1 MGDPKQAPE
10 PSQRDNVMTH
20 SPPRAA
26 LMRALLTFSLAFV
39 CWSTATAQTTTE
51 AGKII
56 LAIGETRMAGQ
67 AVKVD
72 DSVPVG
78 AELSTGANGYLYLK
92 TIDNG
97 FLILRPGSVATVE
110 AYEVNRENP
119 EQSRFK
125 FVLRQGIARSISG
138 EAVAKAR
145 KNFRFNTPVAA
156 IGVRGTDFS
165 VFADVQETRV
175 IVTSGGVVMA
185 GFDALCSP
193 QGSGPCEGANSVEL
207 FANASA
213 STNVLTIKKGQGKP
227 QLHHDR
233 ELSPDLTAP
242 PRLDEP
248 QGKAANERQGVINTN
263 DAKTD
268 AVSLEPI
275 KKTAI
280 WGRWQAIANDLPATV
295 DKSLKPEDGK
305 EYAQIIL
312 GSYILFREQSSAFNL
327 PSSGAFSFALQDV
340 NLAHVSNPASGAS
353 AEATLANGAL
363 DINFTSATFATRFD
377 LKALGETHPLYAM
390 GNVTQDGIISSTP
403 AAPGNMTV
411 RGFLY
416 KDGQRTD
423 SPGSATYLFR
433 ATLNNGWEA
442 SGVANWGR
450 K

>member
-1 MGDPKQAPE
+1 MIHRQ
-10 PSQRDNVMTH
+10 
-20 SPPRAA
+20 PRAS
-26 LMRALLTFSLAFV
+26 LTRTLLAFFV
-39 CWSTATAQTTTE
+39 ASACWLTATAQTTTE

-78 AELSTGANGYLYLK
+78 AELSTGTNGYLYLK

-110 AYEVNRENP
+110 MYEVNHENP

-125 FVLRQGIARSISG
+125 FALRQGIARSISG

-165 VFADVQETRV
+165 VYADAQETRV
-175 IVTSGGVVMA
+175 IVSSGGVVMA

-207 FANASA
+207 FANATA
-213 STNVLTIKKGQGKP
+213 NANVLLVKKGQSKP
-227 QLHHDR
+227 QIHHDR

-242 PRLDEP
+242 PRQDEP
-248 QGKAANERQGVINTN
+248 RGKAANERNAN
-263 DAKTD
+263 DVKTPQQD
-268 AVSLEPI
+268 AISIEPI
-275 KKTAI
+275 KKTVI
-280 WGRWQAIANDLPATV
+280 WGRWQAVANDLPATV
-295 DKSLKPEDGK
+295 DQSTLKHEDYK
-305 EYAQIIL
+305 EYAQIII
-312 GSYILFREQSSAFNL
+312 GSYILFREQSTAFNL
-327 PSSGAFSFALQDV
+327 PASGTFGFALQDV

-353 AEATLANGAL
+353 AEATLANGTL
-363 DINFTSATFATRFD
+363 SLNFANATFATRFD
-377 LKALGETHPLYAM
+377 LNALGETHLLHAQ

-403 AAPGNMTV
+403 AAPGNMLV

-423 SPGSATYLFR
+423 SPGSAIYLFR

-442 SGVANWGR
+442 NGVANWGR